1 MLSIIVS
8 TVYPE
13 RLERFRRNVA
23 ETIGD
28 ILYEI
33 IAIEN
38 VKNPR
43 SLANVY
49 NEGGSRAR
57 FPYLL
62 FMHEDAGF
70 ITRNWFEDI
79 RRKLDE
85 PDCGTVGFAGSKL
98 MFNMPGGWGMGLKWM
113 YVNVLQCGE
122 VARANY
128 DANTP
133 FVEVVTIDGLAM
145 FVRKEVWAENPF
157 DEESLP
163 GFHCYDVDF
172 SLNLSLK
179 YRNYVCFCVD
189 VYHDSAGNFDRVW
202 LDQTLKIYE
211 KKWKHILPRAVDN
224 IHLTPSQIKYEE
236 ERQCFRF
243 LKILEKDSVL
253 RNFYKRRFMNYPLTL
268 RHFEHLVKL
277 VLGLAQ
283 KRR

>member
-13 RLERFRRNVA
+13 RLERFRRNIA
-23 ETIGD
+23 DTIGD
-28 ILYEI
+28 VSYEI

-38 VKNPR
+38 RKDPR

-49 NEGGSRAR
+49 NEGAACAR
-57 FPYLL
+57 YPYLL

-70 ITRNWFEDI
+70 LTGNWFDKI
-79 RRKLDE
+79 RCKLDE
-85 PDCGTVGFAGSKL
+85 PDCGTIGFAGSKL

-122 VARANY
+122 TARANY
-128 DANTP
+128 DTKTP
-133 FVEVVTIDGLAM
+133 FVEVVAIDGLAM

-157 DEESLP
+157 DEELLT

-179 YRNYVCFCVD
+179 YKNYVCFCVD
-189 VYHDSAGNFDRVW
+189 VYHDSAGNFDQKW
-202 LDQTLKIYE
+202 LDQTLKVYD
-211 KKWKHILPRAVDN
+211 KKWKYILPRVVDG
-224 IHLTPSQIKYEE
+224 IKLTPSQMKYEE

-243 LKILEKDSVL
+243 LKILKKDAPL
-253 RNFYKRRFMNYPLTL
+253 RKFYKRRFMHYPLTP

-277 VLGLAQ
+277 VLRKA
-283 KRR
+283 KR